1 MVINVLEDLNIV
13 NGKLSPEFDIYNNI
27 YSVSIKEEVDELVI
41 DYKVTDGYVV
51 NIIDNHDLVPGE
63 QVVYIQVI
71 KDDEINTY
79 TLLVYKESSEEVI
92 NYDYLL
98 EPLEV
103 EEKLP
108 EYVAPLIGGICFF
121 IILCTFLLLFKRKK
135 KHKKTTG

>member
-1 MVINVLEDLNIV
+1 MLEDLNIV
-13 NGKLSPEFDIYNNI
+13 NGELTPEFDIYNNI
-27 YSVSIKEEVDELVI
+27 YSVSISEEIDELVI

-63 QVVYIQVI
+63 NEVYIQVI
-71 KDDEINTY
+71 KNEEINTY
-79 TLLVYKESSEEVI
+79 TLLVNKKSSEAVV

-103 EEKLP
+103 EEELP

-121 IILCTFLLLFKRKK
+121 IILCTFLLLFKKKK

>member
-1 MVINVLEDLNIV
+1 MVVNVLEDLNIV
-13 NGKLSPEFDIYNNI
+13 NGELTPEFDIYNNI
-27 YSVSIKEEVDELVI
+27 YSVSISEEIDELVI

-63 QVVYIQVI
+63 NEVYIQVV

-79 TLLVYKESSEEVI
+79 TLLVNKESSEEVI

-103 EEKLP
+103 EEELP
-108 EYVAPLIGGICFF
+108 GYVTPLIGGICFF

-135 KHKKTTG
+135 KHKKPN

>member
-1 MVINVLEDLNIV
+1 MLEDLNIV
-13 NGKLSPEFDIYNNI
+13 NGELTPEFDIYNNI
-27 YSVSIKEEVDELVI
+27 YSVSIAGYVDKLVI

-63 QVVYIQVI
+63 NEVYIQVI

-79 TLLVYKESSEEVI
+79 TLLVNKESSEEVI

-103 EEKLP
+103 EEELP

-121 IILCTFLLLFKRKK
+121 IILCTFLLLFKRKRNIK
-135 KHKKTTG
+135 NRTK

>member
-1 MVINVLEDLNIV
+1 MVVNVLEDLNIV
-13 NGKLSPEFDIYNNI
+13 NGELTPEFDIYNNI
-27 YSVSIKEEVDELVI
+27 YSVSISEEIDELVI

-63 QVVYIQVI
+63 NEVYIQVI
-71 KDDEINTY
+71 KNEEINTY
-79 TLLVYKESSEEVI
+79 TLLVNKKSSEEVI

-103 EEKLP
+103 EEELP

-121 IILCTFLLLFKRKK
+121 IILCTLLLLFKKKK
-135 KHKKTTG
+135 KHKKTN

>member
-1 MVINVLEDLNIV
+1 MLEDLNIV
-13 NGKLSPEFDIYNNI
+13 NGELTPEFDIYNNI
-27 YSVSIKEEVDELVI
+27 YSVSISEEIDELVI

-63 QVVYIQVI
+63 NEVYIQVI
-71 KDDEINTY
+71 KNEEINTY
-79 TLLVYKESSEEVI
+79 TLLVNKKSSEAVV

-103 EEKLP
+103 EEELP

-121 IILCTFLLLFKRKK
+121 IILCTFLLLFKK
-135 KHKKTTG
+135 KHKKPN

>member
-1 MVINVLEDLNIV
+1 MVVNVLEDLNIV
-13 NGKLSPEFDIYNNI
+13 NGELTPEFDIYNNI
-27 YSVSIKEEVDELVI
+27 YSVSVAGYVDELVI
-41 DYKVTDGYVV
+41 DYEVTDGYVV
-51 NIIDNHDLVPGE
+51 NVIDNHDLVPGE
-63 QVVYIQVI
+63 NEVYIQVI
-71 KDDEINTY
+71 KNEEINTY
-79 TLLVYKESSEEVI
+79 TLLVNKKSSEAVV

-103 EEKLP
+103 EEELP